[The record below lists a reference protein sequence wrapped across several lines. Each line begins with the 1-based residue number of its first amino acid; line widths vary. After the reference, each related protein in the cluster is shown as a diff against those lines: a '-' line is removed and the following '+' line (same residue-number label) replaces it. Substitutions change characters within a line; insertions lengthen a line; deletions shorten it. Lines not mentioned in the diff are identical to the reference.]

1 MVVIMNNQPQEKT
14 MSQTMQIEI
23 DRAVNKFT
31 PPMEVGGGFLRRDEY
46 AKLARMAVTE
56 GTLIGWAHAE
66 NMTRERMQRII
77 AELQNEVTILRD
89 RVKDVEMELL
99 AVQK

>member
-1 MVVIMNNQPQEKT
+1 MNNQPQEKT

-23 DRAVNKFT
+23 DRVVNKFT
-31 PPMEVGGGFLRRDEY
+31 PPMEVGGGFLTRDEY

-66 NMTRERMQRII
+66 NMTRERMQRKLDQLEYEMKCIK
-77 AELQNEVTILRD
+77 ERLKET
-89 RVKDVEMELL
+89 EMELL

>member
-1 MVVIMNNQPQEKT
+1 

-31 PPMEVGGGFLRRDEY
+31 PPMEVGGGFLTREDF
-46 AKLARMAVTE
+46 KTFARKAVTE

-66 NMTRERMQRII
+66 NMTRERMQRKIT
-77 AELQNEVTILRD
+77 ELEHEMTILRE
-89 RVKDVEMELL
+89 RVKEVEMELL
-99 AVQK
+99 ASQT

>member
-1 MVVIMNNQPQEKT
+1 

-31 PPMEVGGGFLRRDEY
+31 PPMEIGGGFLSREDF
-46 AKLARMAVTE
+46 KTFARKAVTE

-66 NMTRERMQRII
+66 NFTRDRMQRKIT
-77 AELQNEVTILRD
+77 ELEHEMTILRE
-89 RVKDVEMELL
+89 RVKEVEMELL
-99 AVQK
+99 ANQK

>member
-1 MVVIMNNQPQEKT
+1 

-23 DRAVNKFT
+23 DRVVNKFT
-31 PPMEVGGGFLRRDEY
+31 PPMEVGGGFLTRDEY

-56 GTLIGWAHAE
+56 GTVIGWTHAE
-66 NMTRERMQRII
+66 NMTRERMQRKLDQLEYEMKCIK
-77 AELQNEVTILRD
+77 ERLKET
-89 RVKDVEMELL
+89 EMELL

>member
-1 MVVIMNNQPQEKT
+1 MVVIVNNQLQEKT

-31 PPMEVGGGFLRRDEY
+31 PPMEVGGGFLTREDF
-46 AKLARMAVTE
+46 KTFARKAVTE

-66 NMTRERMQRII
+66 NMTRERMQRKIT
-77 AELQNEVTILRD
+77 ELEHEVTILRD

>member
-1 MVVIMNNQPQEKT
+1 

-31 PPMEVGGGFLRRDEY
+31 PPMEVGGGFLSREDF
-46 AKLARMAVTE
+46 KTFARKAVTE
-56 GTLIGWAHAE
+56 GTMIGWAHAE
-66 NMTRERMQRII
+66 NMTRERMQRKLDQLEYEMKCIK
-77 AELQNEVTILRD
+77 ERLKET
-89 RVKDVEMELL
+89 EMELL

>member
-1 MVVIMNNQPQEKT
+1 

-23 DRAVNKFT
+23 DRVVNKFT
-31 PPMEVGGGFLRRDEY
+31 PPMEVGGGFLTRDEY

-66 NMTRERMQRII
+66 NMTRERMQRKLDQLEYEMKCIK
-77 AELQNEVTILRD
+77 ERLKET
-89 RVKDVEMELL
+89 EMELL